1 MRQIHA
7 RRKLASN
14 LMPVV
19 CIQGFYNRK
28 GFDMASICKL
38 LLLAVVLATCALAAQ
53 AQPGGHRESGAMH
66 HMARMDPAK
75 MQDMM
80 AKRQAELKEQ
90 LKLSAAQETAWASFV
105 IATQPPAAMAAR
117 MDPEQRKKMH
127 DDMQKLTTPERID
140 RMNAMKAQRD
150 AEMSRRGEATKVFY
164 AALTAEQQ
172 KVFDN
177 FSMRGRAH
185 HGLAPGMRHR
195 NG

>member
-7 RRKLASN
+7 RRKLVFN

-19 CIQGFYNRK
+19 CIQGFYDRK
-28 GFDMASICKL
+28 GIDMASICKP
-38 LLLAVVLATCALAAQ
+38 LLLAAVLASTGLAAQ
-53 AQPGGHRESGAMH
+53 AQSSGAGEPGAMH

-75 MQDMM
+75 MQEMM

-90 LKLSAAQETAWASFV
+90 LKLSAAQEAAWATYAN
-105 IATQPPAAMAAR
+105 ATQPPAAMAAR
-117 MDPEQRKKMH
+117 MDPGQRKKMH

>member
-7 RRKLASN
+7 RRKLAFN
-14 LMPVV
+14 LMPLV
-19 CIQGFYNRK
+19 CIQEFYKRK
-28 GFDMASICKL
+28 GSDMTSICKP
-38 LLLAVVLATCALAAQ
+38 LLLAAVLATSALAAQ
-53 AQPGGHRESGAMH
+53 AQSSERGEPGARH

-80 AKRQAELKEQ
+80 AKRQAELKER
-90 LKLSAAQETAWASFV
+90 LKLSAAQESAWANFV

-117 MDPEQRKKMH
+117 MDPEQRRKRP

-140 RMNAMKAQRD
+140 HMSAMKAQRD

-164 AALTAEQQ
+164 AVLTPEQQ

-177 FSMRGRAH
+177 FAMRGRAR
-185 HGLAPGMRHR
+185 HGMAPGMPQR